1 MITLDETDLKLLKIL
16 SKNGRI
22 SGIELSKLLDISSST
37 VTRKIKRL
45 EASGVIK
52 GYLAII
58 DNEIFGK
65 KARSALTIKLSGGV
79 EINQILDELK
89 QNEDICNIFETMG
102 NYDILLTYCNRDE
115 SQIYEFIKKIRAMD
129 GVMLVDFTS
138 IVSSYTLSV
147 SQCNLSGCTN

>member
-65 KARSALTIKLSGGV
+65 KARSALTIKLNGGV

-115 SQIYEFIKKIRAMD
+115 SQIYEFIKKVRSMD
-129 GVMLVDFTS
+129 GVMFVDFTS
-138 IVSSYTLSV
+138 IVSSHTLSV
-147 SQCNLSGCTN
+147 SQCNLSGCTV

>member
-22 SGIELSKLLDISSST
+22 SGIDLSKLLDISSST

-45 EASGVIK
+45 EESGVIK

-58 DNEIFGK
+58 DDETFGK
-65 KARSALTIKLSGGV
+65 KARSALTIKLTGGV
-79 EINQILDELK
+79 EINHILDELI

-115 SQIYEFIKKIRAMD
+115 SQIYEFIKKVRSMD
-129 GVMLVDFTS
+129 GVMFVDFTS
-138 IVSSYTLSV
+138 IVSSHTLSV